1 MPTIPPFLAPYL
13 EQYPAQ
19 AGPLLTAVYDLTL
32 SVGWIDT
39 RITSLG
45 GWVVLVGH
53 KREDDPLRAVI
64 PLPIHTTSL
73 RPSSLRA
80 IFNALSSTSLEDLPP
95 PFEPLAPTVDEL
107 REKLSSV
114 GSNSGP
120 GLGSTS
126 TSTLTS
132 GEDRTEDIV
141 ATSAAT
147 AGEPVLNEES
157 QTTTTSTSTSTPTA
171 EISSSDPGLGL
182 GLGLDKET
190 IYTAIVTPDSTVV
203 YYKLSKGIKK
213 PADIPDE

>member
-1 MPTIPPFLAPYL
+1 MPSPPNPPSFLVPWL
-13 EQYPAQ
+13 EEYPAQ

-53 KREDDPLRAVI
+53 KRKEDPLRAVL

-80 IFNALSSTSLEDLPP
+80 IFNALSAMSLADDLPE
-95 PFEPLAPTVDEL
+95 PFKPLAPTIDEL
-107 REKLSSV
+107 RETLKPKLGESI
-114 GSNSGP
+114 
-120 GLGSTS
+120 STS
-126 TSTLTS
+126 AVDGDKADNHTHQ
-132 GEDRTEDIV
+132 
-141 ATSAAT
+141 
-147 AGEPVLNEES
+147 EEEREAEEQQQRSHS
-157 QTTTTSTSTSTPTA
+157 QSQVRSSSTP
-171 EISSSDPGLGL
+171 D
-182 GLGLDKET
+182 LDRET